1 MRTKEEIDVEY
12 TSVCTQ
18 YGHFRAQTL
27 LQELDFTAKFVQL
40 RAEMAKREEVDA
52 AIAALAPAPPPPP
65 PPAGVA
71 DPAQK
76 GSGDGPASPPGPET
90 EG

>member
-12 TSVCTQ
+12 TIVCTQ

-27 LQELDFTAKFVQL
+27 LQELDFTAKFVHL

-52 AIAALAPAPPPPP
+52 ALAALAPAPPPPP
-65 PPAGVA
+65 PPAGVT
-71 DPAQK
+71 DSAQRRP
-76 GSGDGPASPPGPET
+76 GDEPSPLPGPET
-90 EG
+90 